1 MPRTKRDANPR
12 KQRSWPICHI
22 DGPPLL
28 PADNLAVRVEET
40 RGTMPAKL
48 AVVVCSEKRSSLWIL
63 LFCALSFG
71 LSCNSRQSLLRE
83 ADDSF
88 QKHDYQKAAALY
100 TKAVNLDQGNAETH
114 YRLGLSQ
121 EKLGLAAEARADYRL
136 ALQFDPEHMGAAI
149 ALADLDLML
158 FNSSPKQFWKLLEE
172 AGASV
177 RMLLMRDPNSFDGL
191 RIAGQLNAIGA
202 DCDGALDSFQRARK
216 IRPGDLNLML
226 KLAQLLFYCNHPVE
240 AFALS
245 DKIIATDKTFGPVYD
260 NLLFV
265 FMASKQFA
273 RAEQILRTE
282 IANNPSSGEDVT
294 RLAEFYH
301 TTGRQPEADALLKQ
315 LVSNPDRY
323 PHAQLLV
330 GDYYYR
336 IHQLDDAIREY
347 GKAVR
352 DLKGGDRITA
362 LKKSA
367 ELLFDQGKF
376 SEAEEVVS
384 LLMVSEEKDPHVAAL
399 KLNVDFSRG
408 SVNNYDDLIQKFK
421 LLLSEAP
428 DDYLVHF
435 GLARAYAAKGDG
447 QSLELARG
455 SILNTLMHQPKYI
468 PARLALAQLSL
479 ADGDG
484 LLAVLTC
491 EEILVDDPSNL
502 AAEVLRSEAWVAMG
516 KFDKALDNIRR
527 VAQAHPDSM
536 DARYEL
542 AMLCLREKNYKEALP
557 NFEALRA
564 ANDPRGFVGIAECQV
579 AEGND
584 RDAAQVLEEGLQ
596 RFPDQP
602 GARIA
607 AARILL
613 RLHRNAEAA
622 ALFEQA
628 LQHTPPSAGLYVQM
642 AEAKWLAGDRAG
654 SLAAL
659 GRAEAVN
666 PSDPAAAVESA
677 YRLSLLGRK
686 DEARR
691 KYQEV
696 LKWHPDN
703 ESAARRL
710 ARLDVEQGTHLEEAA
725 YLTQLLKTKQA
736 GDADAQDLD
745 GLISLQQHDIE
756 SALRIFKNLT
766 EISPSTSLF
775 HEHYAMA
782 LQQNGESIAARKE
795 LERSARARIIEPE
808 LPDKWPELP
817 GTLTR

>member
-1 MPRTKRDANPR
+1 
-12 KQRSWPICHI
+12 
-22 DGPPLL
+22 
-28 PADNLAVRVEET
+28 
-40 RGTMPAKL
+40 MPAKP
-48 AVVVCSEKRSSLWIL
+48 AVEVCFEKRTSLRVF
-63 LFCALSFG
+63 LFCALSLG
-71 LSCNSRQSLLRE
+71 LGCNSRQSLLRE
-83 ADDSF
+83 ADESF

-100 TKAVNLDQGNAETH
+100 GKAVNLDQGYAETH
-114 YRLGLSQ
+114 YRLGLAH

-136 ALQFDPEHMGAAI
+136 ALQFDPEHTGAAS

-177 RMLLMRDPNSFDGL
+177 RMLLTKDPNSFDGL

-202 DCDGALDSFQRARK
+202 DCDGALDNFQRARK

-226 KLAQLLFYCNHPVE
+226 KLAQLLFFCNHPVE

-245 DKIIATDKTFGPVYD
+245 DKIIATDKTYGPVYD
-260 NLLFV
+260 NLVFV
-265 FMASKQFA
+265 FMASKQFD
-273 RAEQILRTE
+273 RAEQILRTQ

-301 TTGRQPEADALLKQ
+301 TTGREPEADALLKQ

-347 GKAVR
+347 GKAVH

-362 LKKSA
+362 LKKTT
-367 ELLFDQGKF
+367 ELLFDQGKI
-376 SEAEEVVS
+376 SEAEQIVG
-384 LLMVSEEKDPHVAAL
+384 LLTASDAKDPHVAAL
-399 KLNVDFSRG
+399 KLNLDFSKG
-408 SVNNYDDLIQKFK
+408 SVSNYDDLIQKLK
-421 LLLSEAP
+421 LLVGEAP

-455 SILNTLMHQPKYI
+455 SFFNTLMHRPKYI
-468 PARLALAQLSL
+468 PARLALAKLSL
-479 ADGDG
+479 EGGDG

-491 EEILVDDPSNL
+491 EEILVDDPGNVS
-502 AAEVLRSEAWVAMG
+502 AELLRSEAWVAMG

-527 VAQAHPDSM
+527 VVQAHPDSL

-542 AMLCLREKNYKEALP
+542 AMLCLRDKNYKEAAP

-564 ANDPRGFVGIAECQV
+564 ANDPRGFVGIAECRV

-596 RFPDQP
+596 RYPDQP

-607 AARILL
+607 AARVLL
-613 RLHRNAEAA
+613 RLNRNNEAA
-622 ALFEQA
+622 ALFQQA

-642 AEAKWLAGDRAG
+642 AEAKWLAGDRDG

-659 GRAEAVN
+659 GRAEAMN
-666 PSDPAAAVESA
+666 PSDPAASVEFA
-677 YRLSLLGRK
+677 YRLSLMGRK

-691 KYQEV
+691 KYQEI

-710 ARLDVEQGTHLEEAA
+710 ARLDVEQGSHLEEAA
-725 YLTQLLKTKQA
+725 YLTQLLKTKQS
-736 GDADAQDLD
+736 GDADALDLD
-745 GLISLQQHDIE
+745 GLISLDQHDVE
-756 SALRIFKNLT
+756 SALKIFKNLT
-766 EISPSTSLF
+766 EVSPFTALF
-775 HEHYAMA
+775 HEHYALA

-795 LERSARARIIEPE
+795 LERSAKAKSNEPE
-808 LPDKWPELP
+808 QPEKWPELP
-817 GTLTR
+817 GSVMR